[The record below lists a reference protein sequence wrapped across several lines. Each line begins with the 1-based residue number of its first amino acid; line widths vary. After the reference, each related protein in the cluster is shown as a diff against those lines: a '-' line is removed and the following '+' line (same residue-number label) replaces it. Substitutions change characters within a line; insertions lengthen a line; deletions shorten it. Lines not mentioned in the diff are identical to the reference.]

1 MAEDATS
8 KEQELREFYQSLL
21 THFPDRSIRWLLQ
34 EKENVQGLIEIV
46 ADELVEHID
55 FSQLELQNRSFI
67 SNTLREQESDLLFSV
82 PFNSGTETDEL
93 LIYILIEH
101 QSTVDV
107 SMGFRLL
114 FYMMNIWDTQR
125 QQWETDNVPKSEW
138 RLQPILPIVLYS
150 GDRRWLV
157 PLSLTA
163 IMDIPEILTR
173 FVPKFDTLFLSVKE
187 TNPHE
192 LTKSDHP
199 FGWLLAVLHN
209 EKADKQTIIETLT
222 EAIAYLNT
230 LEPEQSEQRLRAI
243 HYLLLFIANR
253 RNADEHRELIELVQ
267 QQTDEMEV
275 ETMAKTMADVY
286 IEQGKAQGIQQGI
299 EQGKAQGIEQGKAQG
314 IEQGKAQGIEQGKA
328 QGIEQGEIQAKREMI
343 LKLLDIHIGDIPDTV
358 SKKVS
363 RIRSRSRLDSLL
375 EQVATAKTLD
385 DIKWN

>member
-1 MAEDATS
+1 MAEDATP

-21 THFPDRSIRWLLQ
+21 THFPDKSIRWLLR

-46 ADELVEHID
+46 ASDLVERID

-82 PFNSGTETDEL
+82 PFNSGVETDEL

-101 QSTVDV
+101 QSTVDI

-125 QQWETDNVPKSEW
+125 QQWETENVPKSEW

-187 TNPHE
+187 TDPHE
-192 LTKSDHP
+192 LTKADHP

-209 EKADKQTIIETLT
+209 EKADKQTIIDILKEALT
-222 EAIAYLNT
+222 YLNT

-243 HYLLLFIANR
+243 YYLLLFIINR
-253 RNADEHRELIELVQ
+253 RNADEHRELIDLVQ

-286 IEQGKAQGIQQGI
+286 IEQGKAQGIQQG
-299 EQGKAQGIEQGKAQG
+299 KAQGIQ
-314 IEQGKAQGIEQGKA
+314 
-328 QGIEQGEIQAKREMI
+328 QGEIQAKREMI
-343 LKLLDIHIGDIPDTV
+343 LKLLDIHIGDIPETV

>member
-34 EKENVQGLIEIV
+34 EKGNVQGLIEIV
-46 ADELVEHID
+46 ASDLAERID
-55 FSQLELQNRSFI
+55 FSQLELQNR
-67 SNTLREQESDLLFSV
+67 V
-82 PFNSGTETDEL
+82 PFNSGTEAEEL

-101 QSTVDV
+101 QSTVDI

-163 IMDIPEILTR
+163 IMDIPEILNR

-187 TNPHE
+187 TDPHE

-209 EKADKQTIIETLT
+209 EKADKQTIIDTLT
-222 EAIAYLNT
+222 EAINYLNT

-243 HYLLLFIANR
+243 QYILLLIINR
-253 RNADEHRELIELVQ
+253 RNAEEHRELIELVQ
-267 QQTDEMEV
+267 QQTDEVEV

-286 IEQGKAQGIQQGI
+286 
-299 EQGKAQGIEQGKAQG
+299 
-314 IEQGKAQGIEQGKA
+314 IEQGKA

-343 LKLLDIHIGDIPDTV
+343 LKLLDIHIGNIPETV

>member
-1 MAEDATS
+1 MPEDTTS

-21 THFPDRSIRWLLQ
+21 THFPDRSIKWLLQ
-34 EKENVQGLIEIV
+34 DKENVQGLIEIV
-46 ADELVEHID
+46 AGELADLID

-67 SNTLREQESDLLFSV
+67 SKTLREQESDLLFSV
-82 PFNSGTETDEL
+82 PFKSGTEVDEL

-138 RLQPILPIVLYS
+138 RLRPILPIVLYS
-150 GDRRWLV
+150 GDRRWMV

-187 TNPHE
+187 TDSHE
-192 LTKSDHP
+192 LTKTDHL
-199 FGWLLAVLHN
+199 FGWLLSVLHN
-209 EKADKQTIIETLT
+209 EKADKQTIIDSLT
-222 EAIAYLNT
+222 EAITYLNT

-243 HYLLLFIANR
+243 HYILLFIVNR
-253 RNADEHRELIELVQ
+253 RNADEHQELIELVQ
-267 QQTDEMEV
+267 QQSNEMEV
-275 ETMAKTMADVY
+275 DTMAKTMADVY
-286 IEQGKAQGIQQGI
+286 IEQGKAEGI
-299 EQGKAQGIEQGKAQG
+299 EQGKAE
-314 IEQGKAQGIEQGKA
+314 
-328 QGIEQGEIQAKREMI
+328 GIEQGEIQAKREMI
-343 LKLLDIHIGDIPDTV
+343 LKLLDIYIGSIPDTV

-363 RIRSRSRLDSLL
+363 RIRSISRLDSLL

>member
-1 MAEDATS
+1 MLPDDTS

-21 THFPDRSIRWLLQ
+21 THFPDRSIKWLLQ
-34 EKENVQGLIEIV
+34 EKENVHGLIEIV
-46 ADELVEHID
+46 AEELVELID

-82 PFNSGTETDEL
+82 PFNSGSETDEL

-163 IMDIPEILTR
+163 IMDIPEILNR

-187 TNPHE
+187 TDPHE
-192 LTKSDHP
+192 LTKADHP
-199 FGWLLAVLHN
+199 FGWLLAVLKN
-209 EKADKQTIIETLT
+209 EKADKQTIIDTLK

-243 HYLLLFIANR
+243 HYLLLFIINR
-253 RNADEHRELIELVQ
+253 RNADEQQELIDLIQ

-275 ETMAKTMADVY
+275 DTMAKSMAEVY
-286 IEQGKAQGIQQGI
+286 IEQGEKRG
-299 EQGKAQGIEQGKAQG
+299 EKR
-314 IEQGKAQGIEQGKA
+314 
-328 QGIEQGEIQAKREMI
+328 GEIQARREI
-343 LKLLDIHIGDIPDTV
+343 FLKLLDLRIGDIPETV

-363 RIRSRSRLDSLL
+363 RIRSVSRLDSLL

>member
-34 EKENVQGLIEIV
+34 EKGNVQGLIEIV
-46 ADELVEHID
+46 ASDLAERID
-55 FSQLELQNRSFI
+55 FSQLELQNR
-67 SNTLREQESDLLFSV
+67 V
-82 PFNSGTETDEL
+82 PFNSGTEAEEL

-101 QSTVDV
+101 QSTVDI

-163 IMDIPEILTR
+163 IMDIPEILNR

-187 TNPHE
+187 TDPHE

-209 EKADKQTIIETLT
+209 EKADKQTIIDTLT
-222 EAIAYLNT
+222 EAINYLNT

-243 HYLLLFIANR
+243 HYILLLIINR
-253 RNADEHRELIELVQ
+253 RNAEEHRELIELVQ
-267 QQTDEMEV
+267 QQTDEVEV

-286 IEQGKAQGIQQGI
+286 
-299 EQGKAQGIEQGKAQG
+299 
-314 IEQGKAQGIEQGKA
+314 IEQGKA

-343 LKLLDIHIGDIPDTV
+343 LKLLDIHIGNIPETV

>member
-1 MAEDATS
+1 MPPEETS
-8 KEQELREFYQSLL
+8 KEQELQEFYQSLL
-21 THFPDRSIRWLLQ
+21 THFSDKSIRWLLQ
-34 EKENVQGLIEIV
+34 ERENVQGLIEIV
-46 ADELVEHID
+46 ADELVELID

-82 PFNSGTETDEL
+82 PFNSGSETDEL

-125 QQWETDNVPKSEW
+125 QQWETDNVSKSEW

-163 IMDIPEILTR
+163 IMDIPDILNR

-187 TNPHE
+187 VDPHE

-199 FGWLLAVLHN
+199 FGWLLTVLHN
-209 EKADKQTIIETLT
+209 EKADKQTIIDSLT
-222 EAIAYLNT
+222 EVLTFLNT

-243 HYLLLFIANR
+243 HYILLFIINR
-253 RNADEHRELIELVQ
+253 RNADEHSELIELVQ

-286 IEQGKAQGIQQGI
+286 
-299 EQGKAQGIEQGKAQG
+299 IEQGKAQG

-343 LKLLDIHIGDIPDTV
+343 LKLLDIHVGNIPDTV

-363 RIRSRSRLDSLL
+363 RMRSRSRLDSLL
-375 EQVATAKTLD
+375 EQVATAQTLD

>member
-1 MAEDATS
+1 MAEDVTS

-46 ADELVEHID
+46 ASDLAELID

-82 PFNSGTETDEL
+82 PFNSGSETDEL

-138 RLQPILPIVLYS
+138 RLRPILPIVLYS

-163 IMDIPEILTR
+163 IMDIPEILNR

-192 LTKSDHP
+192 LTKVDHP

-209 EKADKQTIIETLT
+209 EKADKQTIIDSLT
-222 EAIAYLNT
+222 ETINYLNT

-243 HYLLLFIANR
+243 HYILLFIMNR
-253 RNADEHRELIELVQ
+253 RNADEHSELIELVQ

-286 IEQGKAQGIQQGI
+286 IEQGKAQGI
-299 EQGKAQGIEQGKAQG
+299 EQGKAQGIQQGEKR
-314 IEQGKAQGIEQGKA
+314 
-328 QGIEQGEIQAKREMI
+328 GEIQAKREVF
-343 LKLLDIHIGDIPDTV
+343 LKLLDLRIGDIPETV
-358 SKKVS
+358 SKRVS